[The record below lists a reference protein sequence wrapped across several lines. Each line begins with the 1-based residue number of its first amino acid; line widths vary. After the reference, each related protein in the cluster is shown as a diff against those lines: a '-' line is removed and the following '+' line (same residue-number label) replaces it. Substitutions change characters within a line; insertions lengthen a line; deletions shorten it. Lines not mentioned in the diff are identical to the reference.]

1 MTLRILIADDHKL
14 FREGLIG
21 LMETRE
27 DLVEVVGE
35 ASTGSEAVGMV
46 EQLHPDLVLMDIYMP
61 KDDGLTALRH
71 IKARFPGVQV
81 VILTSSESDMHIY
94 EALKSG
100 ASGYLLK
107 DLDAKQFF
115 NFINGVANG
124 EMAMTSEVASR
135 LAKGMEKH
143 SIDSGDGVQ
152 ELTERELAVL
162 RLVAVGASNQE
173 IADQLTISI
182 NTTKTHIR
190 SILNKLQLEN
200 RTQAAN
206 FAISHGLVINQDN
219 S

>member
-1 MTLRILIADDHKL
+1 MILRILIADDHKL

-35 ASTGSEAVGMV
+35 ASTGSEAVSMV
-46 EQLHPDLVLMDIYMP
+46 EQLLPDLVLMDIYMP
-61 KDDGLTALRH
+61 RDDGLTALRQ
-71 IKARFPGVQV
+71 IKARFPNVQV
-81 VILTSSESDMHIY
+81 VILTSSENDMHIY

-115 NFINGVANG
+115 NFINGLANG
-124 EMAMTSEVASR
+124 EVAMTSEVASR
-135 LAKGMEKH
+135 LAKGMVKH
-143 SIDSGDGVQ
+143 SMDSDNGVQ
-152 ELTERELAVL
+152 ELTERELVVL

-173 IADQLTISI
+173 IADKLTISI

-206 FAISHGLVINQDN
+206 FAIGHGLVINQDR

>member
-27 DLVEVVGE
+27 DLVQVVGE
-35 ASTGSEAVGMV
+35 ASTGSEAVSMV
-46 EQLHPDLVLMDIYMP
+46 EQLLPDLVLMDIYMP
-61 KDDGLTALRH
+61 REDGLTALRQ

-115 NFINGVANG
+115 NFINGLANG
-124 EMAMTSEVASR
+124 EVAMTGEVASR

-143 SIDSGDGVQ
+143 SMDSDNGVQ

-206 FAISHGLVINQDN
+206 FAISHGLVINQD
-219 S
+219 SS